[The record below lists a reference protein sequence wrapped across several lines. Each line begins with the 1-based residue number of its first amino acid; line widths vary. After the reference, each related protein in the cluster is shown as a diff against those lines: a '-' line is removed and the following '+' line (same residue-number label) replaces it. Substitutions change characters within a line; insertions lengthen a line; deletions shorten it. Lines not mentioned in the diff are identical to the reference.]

1 MIVRSAELRVVVAD
15 TSKAITDA
23 TRTVEAIGGYVA
35 GSQVWREGELLR
47 ARLTLRVPS
56 NKLSPA
62 LAQLRGLAKRVEHE
76 TMSSEDVSEEFVDLG
91 ARLRNLEATEEEL
104 RQLLVV
110 ARENSRKATDVL
122 EVHQHLTRIRGEI
135 EQVKGR
141 MRYLT
146 QVTDMSAIAME
157 MTPDA
162 LAEPV
167 VAPGWQPLAVAKN
180 ALRSLLRAG
189 QVVANGAIWMV
200 IWGVPLALMLLVMWR
215 VVRRRASAAL

>member
-15 TSKAITDA
+15 TSRAVTDA
-23 TRTVEAIGGYVA
+23 TRSVEAIGGYVA

-62 LAQLRGLAKRVEHE
+62 LAQLRALAKRVENE
-76 TMSSEDVSEEFVDLG
+76 TMTTDDVSEEFVDLG

-110 ARENSRKATDVL
+110 ARQNSRKAADVL
-122 EVHQHLTRIRGEI
+122 EVHQQLTRIRGEI
-135 EQVKGR
+135 EQVQGR

-146 QVTDMSAIAME
+146 QVTAMSAIAME

-162 LAEPV
+162 LAKPV
-167 VAPGWQPLAVAKN
+167 VEPGWQPLVVAKD
-180 ALRSLLRAG
+180 ALRSLLRAS
-189 QVVANGAIWMV
+189 QVLANAAIWFV
-200 IWGVPLALMLLVMWR
+200 IWGVPLALMLFMTWR
-215 VVRRRASAAL
+215 VVRRRVAVSS